1 MRVFADIQAIAKQVL
16 VGEFIL
22 YKPVHANITNA
33 VTTSLHFIIDGLA
46 AFIVAILVYVVRALQ
61 HHNLLNLLNTTF
73 VSAKRVSCPCIQAC
87 ISHCL
92 WTLASHCLLVSAA

>member
-1 MRVFADIQAIAKQVL
+1 MQAIAKQVL

-61 HHNLLNLLNTTF
+61 HHNLLKFTKHNFHICKASQLPLHSGLYFALHLGAGQPLL
-73 VSAKRVSCPCIQAC
+73 A
-87 ISHCL
+87 
-92 WTLASHCLLVSAA
+92 